1 MSRLHVVSGKGG
13 TGKTTVAAALAL
25 ALAAEGKRALLVEV
39 EGRQGIAQLF
49 ETEALPYEERKIA
62 VAPGGG
68 EVYALAIDAERALL
82 DYLHMFYKLGTAG
95 RALRKIGAIDFAT
108 TIAPGLRDV
117 LLTGKA
123 CEAVRRK
130 DRNGRFAYDYVV
142 MDAPPT
148 GRVTRFLNVNDEVAG
163 LARIGPIH
171 NQAQAVMRVLKS
183 PETAVHF
190 VTLLEE
196 MPVQETRD
204 GVAELRAAGL
214 PVGGVVVNMV
224 RPQVLDEQ
232 AVDAAAHS
240 RRPDVVRALEYAL
253 ERTGSGGARRTGRGE
268 PLVEPLLQEARE
280 HTERLALERRVRADV
295 AGLGLPTYELPLQ
308 GDGMDLAG
316 LYRMARALRHQWTQA
331 QAPAQTQRQPQET
344 PQGQRAQ
351 PGQQSP
357 PVPRDRRHADGTPGG
372 GAPGPDADGAH
383 GARTGAAAAH
393 DTTTDTHGSTT
404 KE

>member
-25 ALAAEGKRALLVEV
+25 ALAAEGRRTLLVEV

-49 ETEALPYEERKIA
+49 ETEPLPYEERKIA

-68 EVYALAIDAERALL
+68 EVFALAIDAERALL
-82 DYLHMFYKLGTAG
+82 DYLQMFYKLGSAG

-130 DRNGRFAYDYVV
+130 DRTGRFAYDHVV

-148 GRVTRFLNVNDEVAG
+148 GRITRFLNVNDEVAG

-183 PETAVHF
+183 PETAVHL

-196 MPVQETRD
+196 MPVQETVD
-204 GVAELRAAGL
+204 GIAELRGARL
-214 PVGGVVVNMV
+214 PVGSVVVNMV
-224 RPQVLDEQ
+224 RPRVLDAADVDIAANGSRA
-232 AVDAAAHS
+232 AVARSLAH
-240 RRPDVVRALEYAL
+240 AL
-253 ERTGSGGARRTGRGE
+253 ERTGFGGARRPGLAERLVD
-268 PLVEPLLQEARE
+268 PLVAQARE
-280 HTERLALERRVRADV
+280 HTERLALEHQGRAEIS
-295 AGLGLPTYELPLQ
+295 ALGLPTYELELL
-308 GDGMDLAG
+308 GDGVDLAG
-316 LYRMARALRHQWTQA
+316 LYRMARALRK
-331 QAPAQTQRQPQET
+331 
-344 PQGQRAQ
+344 QGC
-351 PGQQSP
+351 
-357 PVPRDRRHADGTPGG
+357 
-372 GAPGPDADGAH
+372 
-383 GARTGAAAAH
+383 
-393 DTTTDTHGSTT
+393 
-404 KE
+404 E

>member
-25 ALAAEGKRALLVEV
+25 ALASGGKRALLVEV

-68 EVYALAIDAERALL
+68 EVHALAIDAERALL
-82 DYLHMFYKLGTAG
+82 DYLHMFYKLGSAG
-95 RALRKIGAIDFAT
+95 RALKKLGAIDFAT

-130 DRNGRFAYDYVV
+130 DRTGRYVYDYVV

-196 MPVQETRD
+196 MPVQETAD
-204 GVAELRAAGL
+204 GIAELRAAGL
-214 PVGGVVVNMV
+214 PVGAVVVNMV
-224 RPQVLDEQ
+224 RPPVLDEA
-232 AVDAAAHS
+232 AVEAAAGH
-240 RRPDVVRALEYAL
+240 RRAEVERALAGAL
-253 ERTGSGGARRTGRGE
+253 ERTGAGGSADAGRTGRVE
-268 PLVEPLLQEARE
+268 ALVAPLLEEARE
-280 HTERLALERRVRADV
+280 HTERLALERRGRADV
-295 AGLGLPTYELPLQ
+295 ARLGLPAYELHLL
-308 GDGMDLAG
+308 GDGVDLAG
-316 LYRMARALRHQWTQA
+316 LYRMARELR
-331 QAPAQTQRQPQET
+331 RQGMT
-344 PQGQRAQ
+344 
-351 PGQQSP
+351 
-357 PVPRDRRHADGTPGG
+357 GT
-372 GAPGPDADGAH
+372 A
-383 GARTGAAAAH
+383 
-393 DTTTDTHGSTT
+393 
-404 KE
+404 